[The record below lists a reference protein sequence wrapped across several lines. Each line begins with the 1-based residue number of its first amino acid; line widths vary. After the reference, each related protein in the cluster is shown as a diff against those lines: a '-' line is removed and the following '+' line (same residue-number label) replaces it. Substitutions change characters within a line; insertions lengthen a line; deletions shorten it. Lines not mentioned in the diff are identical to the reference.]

1 VYLLLVSHLLGRYMI
16 LVIFTT
22 LVEPFLIPLPEV
34 VVCFLNKDADRAEE
48 IMREHIQSFYAK
60 VFKIISI

>member
-1 VYLLLVSHLLGRYMI
+1 MYLLLVSHLLGRYMI

-34 VVCFLNKDADRAEE
+34 VVCSLNK
-48 IMREHIQSFYAK
+48 
-60 VFKIISI
+60 FKPIDTGTAMIVYGDYKLI